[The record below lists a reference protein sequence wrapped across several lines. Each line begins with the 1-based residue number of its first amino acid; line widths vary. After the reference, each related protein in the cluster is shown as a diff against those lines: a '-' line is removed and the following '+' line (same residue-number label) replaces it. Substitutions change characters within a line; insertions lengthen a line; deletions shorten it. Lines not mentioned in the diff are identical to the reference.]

1 MSCVEQGLILFRI
14 RSELLLTMDYYRRV
28 YESAVAFGASKSL
41 DNKLELDHSRQ
52 LIEELQS
59 QVDELRNGNPIE
71 PRMWQ
76 FHEKSKQ
83 KSATLP
89 HIGASES
96 DRVLEY
102 YDREL
107 AKKDEIIRKQRA
119 IIEALSKKSV
129 SQIKDPF

>member
-1 MSCVEQGLILFRI
+1 
-14 RSELLLTMDYYRRV
+14 MDYYRRV